1 MENKTTWKENRPLA
15 CLVLVLAVLVGV
27 LGIGT
32 AKVRGVAGTALDYY
46 NQNMAADFTARET
59 AAQTILGIAG
69 QELGEDD
76 AKVQTAA
83 AALAE
88 SQAATAPG
96 LLLRQHHQALRRPR
110 HGPALTLG
118 IGGVD
123 GLQTHQAAAHQAAC
137 QRPGQLPLPY
147 PVGSGGEAVA
157 PVGGGGDLIPLLTQG
172 LNGLPH
178 RSPAHAQLA
187 AHGLSRQG
195 LLRMLQQ

>member
-76 AKVQTAA
+76 AKVQAA
-83 AALAE
+83 AGALAE
-88 SQAATAPG
+88 SQAAATPAEKYTAGTKLETAVGIVYNALPQAARDPQLAWSEFVSRTDILSHSMEKYNTYAQAVQDTIEG
-96 LLLRQHHQALRRPR
+96 FPASLLARLA
-110 HGPALTLG
+110 
-118 IGGVD
+118 GVD
-123 GLQTHQAAAHQAAC
+123 AQAMA
-137 QRPGQLPLPY
+137 
-147 PVGSGGEAVA
+147 
-157 PVGGGGDLIPLLTQG
+157 
-172 LNGLPH
+172 
-178 RSPAHAQLA
+178 
-187 AHGLSRQG
+187 
-195 LLRMLQQ
+195 

>member
-46 NQNMAADFTARET
+46 RQNMQADFTARET
-59 AAQTILGIAG
+59 AAQTILGIAEA
-69 QELGEDD
+69 ELGADD

-96 LLLRQHHQALRRPR
+96 EKYAAGTKLETAVGIVYNALP
-110 HGPALTLG
+110 
-118 IGGVD
+118 
-123 GLQTHQAAAHQAAC
+123 QAARDPQKSA
-137 QRPGQLPLPY
+137 
-147 PVGSGGEAVA
+147 
-157 PVGGGGDLIPLLTQG
+157 
-172 LNGLPH
+172 
-178 RSPAHAQLA
+178 AQLA
-187 AHGLSRQG
+187 WSEFVSRTDILSHSMEEYNTYAQAVQDTIKG
-195 LLRMLQQ
+195 FPASLLARLAGVDTQAMA

>member
-15 CLVLVLAVLVGV
+15 WLMLALAVLVGV

-96 LLLRQHHQALRRPR
+96 EKYAAGTKLETAVGIVYNALP
-110 HGPALTLG
+110 
-118 IGGVD
+118 
-123 GLQTHQAAAHQAAC
+123 QAARDPQKSA
-137 QRPGQLPLPY
+137 
-147 PVGSGGEAVA
+147 
-157 PVGGGGDLIPLLTQG
+157 
-172 LNGLPH
+172 
-178 RSPAHAQLA
+178 AQLA
-187 AHGLSRQG
+187 WSEFVSRTDILSHSMEEYNTYAQAVQDTIKG
-195 LLRMLQQ
+195 FPASLLARLAGVDTQAMA

>member
-15 CLVLVLAVLVGV
+15 WLMLALAVLVGV

-96 LLLRQHHQALRRPR
+96 EKHAAGTKLETAVGIVYNALP
-110 HGPALTLG
+110 
-118 IGGVD
+118 
-123 GLQTHQAAAHQAAC
+123 QAARDPQKSA
-137 QRPGQLPLPY
+137 
-147 PVGSGGEAVA
+147 
-157 PVGGGGDLIPLLTQG
+157 
-172 LNGLPH
+172 
-178 RSPAHAQLA
+178 AQLA
-187 AHGLSRQG
+187 WSEFVSRTDILSHSMEEYNTYAQAVQDTIKG
-195 LLRMLQQ
+195 FPASLLARLAGVDTQAMA

>member
-76 AKVQTAA
+76 AKVQAA
-83 AALAE
+83 ARRAGPKARRPP
-88 SQAATAPG
+88 PG
-96 LLLRQHHQALRRPR
+96 GKVYGGHQAGDGGGHCVQCTASGRAGPAEKRRP
-110 HGPALTLG
+110 
-118 IGGVD
+118 
-123 GLQTHQAAAHQAAC
+123 AC
-137 QRPGQLPLPY
+137 VERVRQ
-147 PVGSGGEAVA
+147 
-157 PVGGGGDLIPLLTQG
+157 
-172 LNGLPH
+172 PH
-178 RSPAHAQLA
+178 RHPLA
-187 AHGLSRQG
+187 FHGG
-195 LLRMLQQ
+195 I

>member
-88 SQAATAPG
+88 SQAKNTPRAQSW
-96 LLLRQHHQALRRPR
+96 RRRWALCTMRCLRPR
-110 HGPALTLG
+110 GTRRKAPPSLRGASLS
-118 IGGVD
+118 
-123 GLQTHQAAAHQAAC
+123 AAPTSSRIPWRNITPMP
-137 QRPGQLPLPY
+137 RPYRIQ
-147 PVGSGGEAVA
+147 
-157 PVGGGGDLIPLLTQG
+157 
-172 LNGLPH
+172 
-178 RSPAHAQLA
+178 
-187 AHGLSRQG
+187 
-195 LLRMLQQ
+195 